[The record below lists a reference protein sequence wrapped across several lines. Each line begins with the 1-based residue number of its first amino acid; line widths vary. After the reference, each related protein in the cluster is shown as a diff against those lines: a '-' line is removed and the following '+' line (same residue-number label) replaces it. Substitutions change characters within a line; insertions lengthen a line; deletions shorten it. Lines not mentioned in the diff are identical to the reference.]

1 MNTIE
6 LIYNFAVL
14 AMATLILFMDFTA
27 PNALLEFVLKAIGK
41 IVPLFM
47 IGYAIVQIFKYYGIM
62 QPLMIV
68 ASYNYNSYIQI

>member
-14 AMATLILFMDFTA
+14 AIAILVLFMNFTST
-27 PNALLEFVLKAIGK
+27 NAFLEFILKVIGK

-47 IGYAIVQIFKYYGIM
+47 IGYSMVQIFKYYNI
-62 QPLMIV
+62 I
-68 ASYNYNSYIQI
+68 

>member
-62 QPLMIV
+62 
-68 ASYNYNSYIQI
+68 